1 MEDSTLEER
10 RRKNIERN
18 QQFLLQ
24 LFASQRDNGPSF
36 ESPSRATT
44 NSEGRNLSSS
54 KKRIRNGDDDD
65 DFMYRRELD
74 RALKREKQSLRI
86 EQQVASLYPERS
98 SQIKQLSEYLTLS
111 ELVSLLL
118 FTAQRA

>member
-24 LFASQRDNGPSF
+24 LFASQRDNGSSF

-44 NSEGRNLSSS
+44 NGDGRNQSST
-54 KKRIRNGDDDD
+54 KKRHRDGDDDD
-65 DFMYRRELD
+65 LIYRRELD
-74 RALKREKQSLRI
+74 RALKREQQSLRI

-111 ELVSLLL
+111 ELVSVLLYSL
-118 FTAQRA
+118 